1 MLISAAVS
9 LTSTCLAAAA
19 ERTTAMWTVSALP
32 AAERRKRRDAF
43 RLARLALRSKS
54 GTGGYAS
61 SASVARTRGQGDGT
75 LEAFAGMDPL
85 AGGQSA
91 APKSAERR

>member
-1 MLISAAVS
+1 
-9 LTSTCLAAAA
+9 
-19 ERTTAMWTVSALP
+19 MWTVSARP

-61 SASVARTRGQGDGT
+61 SASVARTRGQGDFTSGT
-75 LEAFAGMDPL
+75 LDAFAGMDPL

-91 APKSAERR
+91 APKSAEVDWLKRETK